1 MGDELMI
8 AVEHGHLEQAR
19 SLLEAGADPHEDDWG
34 FSLIDEALDR
44 EDEQMVRLLVSYG
57 ARLDVQDEQGRTR
70 LHRVA
75 GANRTRL
82 LLRLG
87 LDPNAADHDGWTPLH
102 FAAAYGSQQVAAA
115 LIEAGAEAT
124 VTTKAGKKPGDL
136 ARVNGH
142 DWD

>member
-19 SLLEAGADPHEDDWG
+19 SLLEAGADPHGDDWG
-34 FSLIDEALDR
+34 FALIDEAVDR

-75 GANRTRL
+75 GANR
-82 LLRLG
+82 
-87 LDPNAADHDGWTPLH
+87 ACCFGWDWIPTSLITMV
-102 FAAAYGSQQVAAA
+102 GRRCTSRRRTA
-115 LIEAGAEAT
+115 LN
-124 VTTKAGKKPGDL
+124 KWP
-136 ARVNGH
+136 RR
-142 DWD
+142 